1 MSGEQYTQIKR
12 PVSRLTE
19 KILGWFSWIF
29 LLLMTIITMFIA
41 LVSFSNDTSIQNL
54 EATLNNNDLIQQILG
69 NNGFNTT
76 QFVIWLQ
83 NGIWAVIVYFII
95 CLLISFLALISM
107 NIRILSGIL
116 FLVASV
122 VTLPLVLLFVTL
134 IIPIFFFSTCIWLS
148 WL

>member
-95 CLLISFLALISM
+95 CLLISF
-107 NIRILSGIL
+107 
-116 FLVASV
+116 
-122 VTLPLVLLFVTL
+122 
-134 IIPIFFFSTCIWLS
+134 
-148 WL
+148 

>member
-41 LVSFSNDTSIQNL
+41 LVSFSNYTSIQNL

-122 VTLPLVLLFVTL
+122 VTLPHVL
-134 IIPIFFFSTCIWLS
+134 
-148 WL
+148 